1 MIIYLCVKTHNI
13 TGLKYLC
20 KTKKDPF
27 KYHGS
32 GVDWKSHLNKYGY
45 SHITEIIKIC
55 ETNEEL
61 SFWGR
66 YYSKIWNIVN
76 GQDDFGN
83 KIWANRIPETGG
95 GGGRAKGW
103 IPSPEWRSQKSLS
116 LRGKKQDPDKVKL
129 RQISNIGKKRTAE
142 TCKNMSIA
150 ATGRK
155 QTVETIAKR
164 SASKFGKKYPNIG
177 KSRIG
182 IKRPDISK
190 LLKGVRLSD
199 TVRSNMSVP
208 KGPQA
213 IKTCPHCGKSGGN
226 AMTRHHFNNC
236 KTITNINGENSQA
249 K

>member
-1 MIIYLCVKTHNI
+1 MKYIINDSQYKRLTEDNDEDFE
-13 TGLKYLC
+13 T
-20 KTKKDPF
+20 F
-27 KYHGS
+27 
-32 GVDWKSHLNKYGY
+32 LN
-45 SHITEIIKIC
+45 
-55 ETNEEL
+55 
-61 SFWGR
+61 
-66 YYSKIWNIVN
+66 
-76 GQDDFGN
+76 
-83 KIWANRIPETGG
+83 
-95 GGGRAKGW
+95 
-103 IPSPEWRSQKSLS
+103 
-116 LRGKKQDPDKVKL
+116 
-129 RQISNIGKKRTAE
+129 
-142 TCKNMSIA
+142 
-150 ATGRK
+150 
-155 QTVETIAKR
+155 
-164 SASKFGKKYPNIG
+164 KKYPNIG